1 MANPKLLPLD
11 KPGIAPHTISTKLRA
26 QLAYFASIPSE
37 IDHIKLGEAEYF
49 FEAGETAKTL
59 DDGVLM
65 LVSPLDTANMAL
77 PEPGAARSCGR
88 VIRETWCLN
97 SAGQRFTPGLRS
109 SMPQETVTF
118 THRSKGSW
126 PVRIRCDF

>member
-37 IDHIKLGEAEYF
+37 IDHIQLGEAEYF

-65 LVSPLDTANMAL
+65 LVSPLDTANMTEVEISEEQEDL
-77 PEPGAARSCGR
+77 LQWLCQNQVQHVR
-88 VIRETWCLN
+88 VVE
-97 SAGQRFTPGLRS
+97 
-109 SMPQETVTF
+109 
-118 THRSKGSW
+118 
-126 PVRIRCDF
+126 